1 MIKTK
6 KLFVLVFLLL
16 NCILFSACSQSK
28 EVDFVK
34 KYKIDLN
41 TVSDVTEVLQKAIDE
56 LPDDGVLFLQ
66 DGTYPLA
73 GRIVFKEN
81 MTFKLSDN
89 AILLNCSQDKNPM
102 MAYNHPY
109 KHNKAE
115 GNSNI
120 IIEGG
125 IWDMNGQLDESGTP
139 KNLPNAESINALGI
153 GYGSNITIRNITF
166 RDCYNGH
173 VIQVAGSDNVLI
185 ENCRFEGQSF
195 RGSGDKTRE
204 LLQIEP
210 GTVKGY
216 PYTLVQNKAPSTNV
230 TIRNCY
236 FGGSENTPHYMAAIG
251 THSQQAGVKCS
262 DIVIEDCT
270 FDNAAYTAI
279 HFMAYDRITIRNN
292 IFTIT
297 SDSEQIDRYG
307 ILADTYGS
315 FIDPTGAESTT
326 DFTIEG
332 NTFAPQFGQIP
343 IILFFISAFTPF
355 FISVFFTSS
364 VIIVLISVINSLGS
378 ISPRS
383 IRSSFVSQSAVISG
397 DWISSGITV
406 MRALPLSVGSSTL
419 VFLLPFRS
427 RKPFCTSFSIVAA
440 RVAGVPMP

>member
-1 MIKTK
+1 MPKEK
-6 KLFVLVFLLL
+6 
-16 NCILFSACSQSK
+16 FSIIYADPPWRYEQKNRQGSAELHYPTMSIEEICSLP
-28 EVDFVK
+28 VA
-34 KYKIDLN
+34 DLAAKD
-41 TVSDVTEVLQKAIDE
+41 S
-56 LPDDGVLFLQ
+56 VLFLWATFPQ
-66 DGTYPLA
+66 LPEALKVIKAWGFSYRSVAFVWIKRNRRSYSWFYGLGYWTRGNAEICLLA
-73 GRIVFKEN
+73 VKG
-81 MTFKLSDN
+81 
-89 AILLNCSQDKNPM
+89 
-102 MAYNHPY
+102 H
-109 KHNKAE
+109 
-115 GNSNI
+115 
-120 IIEGG
+120 
-125 IWDMNGQLDESGTP
+125 MNGQLDESGTP

-332 NTFAPQFGQIP
+332 NTFDVSDPKATVLEITTNNKSPKHIKNVTIKDNTLKGVNGGKAIDLYLLDNCTISGNTIEGFERP
-343 IILFFISAFTPF
+343 IVANSCDEQFISDTD
-355 FISVFFTSS
+355 
-364 VIIVLISVINSLGS
+364 IV
-378 ISPRS
+378 
-383 IRSSFVSQSAVISG
+383 
-397 DWISSGITV
+397 TE
-406 MRALPLSVGSSTL
+406 
-419 VFLLPFRS
+419 
-427 RKPFCTSFSIVAA
+427 
-440 RVAGVPMP
+440 

>member
-262 DIVIEDCT
+262 DGK
-270 FDNAAYTAI
+270 
-279 HFMAYDRITIRNN
+279 R
-292 IFTIT
+292 
-297 SDSEQIDRYG
+297 S
-307 ILADTYGS
+307 GS
-315 FIDPTGAESTT
+315 
-326 DFTIEG
+326 
-332 NTFAPQFGQIP
+332 
-343 IILFFISAFTPF
+343 
-355 FISVFFTSS
+355 V
-364 VIIVLISVINSLGS
+364 
-378 ISPRS
+378 
-383 IRSSFVSQSAVISG
+383 
-397 DWISSGITV
+397 
-406 MRALPLSVGSSTL
+406 
-419 VFLLPFRS
+419 
-427 RKPFCTSFSIVAA
+427 
-440 RVAGVPMP
+440 

>member
-1 MIKTK
+1 MNFAYPCKARFRFVVGIRYGNGFFILLEVAGFRGCTIIGGVRNRQCVGDVGAFAIQNTQIK
-6 KLFVLVFLLL
+6 LVHSL
-16 NCILFSACSQSK
+16 NCIFAHSCFA
-28 EVDFVK
+28 
-34 KYKIDLN
+34 
-41 TVSDVTEVLQKAIDE
+41 VLHTK
-56 LPDDGVLFLQ
+56 
-66 DGTYPLA
+66 
-73 GRIVFKEN
+73 
-81 MTFKLSDN
+81 
-89 AILLNCSQDKNPM
+89 
-102 MAYNHPY
+102 
-109 KHNKAE
+109 
-115 GNSNI
+115 
-120 IIEGG
+120 
-125 IWDMNGQLDESGTP
+125 
-139 KNLPNAESINALGI
+139 
-153 GYGSNITIRNITF
+153 IRNITF

-332 NTFAPQFGQIP
+332 NTFDVSDPKATVLEITTNNKSPKHIKNVTIKDNTLKGVNGGKAIDLYLLDNCTISGNTIEGFERP
-343 IILFFISAFTPF
+343 IVANSCDEQ
-355 FISVFFTSS
+355 
-364 VIIVLISVINSLGS
+364 LIS
-378 ISPRS
+378 
-383 IRSSFVSQSAVISG
+383 
-397 DWISSGITV
+397 DTD
-406 MRALPLSVGSSTL
+406 
-419 VFLLPFRS
+419 
-427 RKPFCTSFSIVAA
+427 IVTE
-440 RVAGVPMP
+440 

>member
-195 RGSGDKTRE
+195 
-204 LLQIEP
+204 
-210 GTVKGY
+210 
-216 PYTLVQNKAPSTNV
+216 
-230 TIRNCY
+230 NCY

-332 NTFAPQFGQIP
+332 NTFDVSDPKATVLEITTNNKSPKHIKNVTIKDNTLKGVNGGKAIDLYLLDNCTISGNTIEGFERP
-343 IILFFISAFTPF
+343 IVANSCDEQFISDTD
-355 FISVFFTSS
+355 
-364 VIIVLISVINSLGS
+364 IV
-378 ISPRS
+378 
-383 IRSSFVSQSAVISG
+383 
-397 DWISSGITV
+397 TE
-406 MRALPLSVGSSTL
+406 
-419 VFLLPFRS
+419 
-427 RKPFCTSFSIVAA
+427 
-440 RVAGVPMP
+440 

>member
-1 MIKTK
+1 MLKTK

-41 TVSDVTEVLQKAIDE
+41 TISDVTEVLQKAIDE

-81 MTFKLSDN
+81 ITFKLSDN

-251 THSQQAGVKCS
+251 THSQQAGGKCS

-332 NTFAPQFGQIP
+332 NTFDVSDPKATVLEITTNNKSPKHIKNVTIKDNTLKGVNGGKAIDLYLLDNCTISGNTIEGFERP
-343 IILFFISAFTPF
+343 IVANSCDEQFISDTD
-355 FISVFFTSS
+355 
-364 VIIVLISVINSLGS
+364 IV
-378 ISPRS
+378 
-383 IRSSFVSQSAVISG
+383 
-397 DWISSGITV
+397 TE
-406 MRALPLSVGSSTL
+406 
-419 VFLLPFRS
+419 
-427 RKPFCTSFSIVAA
+427 
-440 RVAGVPMP
+440 